1 MPVFPLAGAL
11 LLPSGQMPLNIFEPR
26 YLAMIDAAMGGDRL
40 IGMIQPA
47 LDAPQVSLIPPLCE
61 VGCLGRIT
69 QFSETGDGRY
79 AIMLSG
85 VSRFRIVEEL
95 AADTPYRQCRISV
108 DGFAD
113 LTEPRGGEDDV
124 DRSAL
129 LRTFRDY
136 LDANGLEA
144 DWDSVNRASNA
155 GLVTALSMMSPWGPP
170 EKQALLESPDHA
182 TRARTLIAIT
192 EMALAGA
199 NAPSRAA
206 AIDQRAE
213 GATWRN
219 AKREAAARS
228 TRSSSRSSSAR
239 SPRRRSN
246 TTASAGADQPR
257 GEARLPDPRRH
268 PDPARRRSAP
278 ARGMTR
284 PIGPARG

>member
-1 MPVFPLAGAL
+1 MAVTAGNKRYESAADLPDRVPVFPLSGAL

-26 YLAMIDAAMGGDRL
+26 YLAMIDAAIGSDRL

-47 LDAPQVSLIPPLCE
+47 LDASDKAKAPPLCE
-61 VGCLGRIT
+61 VGCLGRVV

-79 AIMLSG
+79 GIVLAG
-85 VSRFRIVEEL
+85 VSRFRVVEEI
-95 AADTPYRQCRISV
+95 AAITPYRQCTISV
-108 DGFAD
+108 ESFAD
-113 LTEPRGGEDDV
+113 LTEPRNGEDDV

-136 LDANGLEA
+136 LDANGLQA

-199 NAPSRAA
+199 NAP
-206 AIDQRAE
+206 Q
-213 GATWRN
+213 
-219 AKREAAARS
+219 
-228 TRSSSRSSSAR
+228 
-239 SPRRRSN
+239 
-246 TTASAGADQPR
+246 
-257 GEARLPDPRRH
+257 
-268 PDPARRRSAP
+268 AP
-278 ARGMTR
+278 LQ
-284 PIGPARG
+284 